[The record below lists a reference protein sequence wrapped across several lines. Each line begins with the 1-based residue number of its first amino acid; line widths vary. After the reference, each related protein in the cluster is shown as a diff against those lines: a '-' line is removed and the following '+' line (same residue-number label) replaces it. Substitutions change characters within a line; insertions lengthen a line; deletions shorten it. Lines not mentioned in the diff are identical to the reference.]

1 MCEKSH
7 IPLVLFPV
15 AMYMAFN
22 AIGQVAYVMIVDC
35 VDFD

>member
-1 MCEKSH
+1 MCDFSH
-7 IPLVLFPV
+7 TPFALFPV

-22 AIGQVAYVMIVDC
+22 AIGQVAYVMISGY

>member
-15 AMYMAFN
+15 AMYMVFN
-22 AIGQVAYVMIVDC
+22 PLDKSHMS
-35 VDFD
+35 